1 MSLANEIK
9 DGLSFLKD
17 LQSQAKDKK
26 EDLEKA
32 AGQLESLAAALKGLA
47 KGDPSKLNVQL
58 TQWEGVNRL
67 LLAGAS
73 AEQELTKGASPDW
86 DKIGDGLAT
95 AAGIAVKIG
104 IAVAGAV

>member
-9 DGLSFLKD
+9 DAVSFLKD
-17 LQSQAKDKK
+17 LETQAKDKK
-26 EDLEKA
+26 TELQTA
-32 AGQLESLAAALKGLA
+32 ANQLEQLAAALRGLA
-47 KGDPSKLNVQL
+47 SGDPSKLSVQF

-67 LLAGAS
+67 LLASAS
-73 AEQELTKGASPDW
+73 AENELTRRASPDW
-86 DKIGDGLAT
+86 NKIGDGVAI

>member
-9 DGLSFLKD
+9 DGLAFLK
-17 LQSQAKDKK
+17 QIQAQAKDKK

-32 AGQLESLAAALKGLA
+32 AGQLESLAAAIKGLA
-47 KGDPSKLNVQL
+47 NGDSSKLDVQL

-67 LLAGAS
+67 LLASAS
-73 AEQELTKGASPDW
+73 AEKELTKSASPDW

-104 IAVAGAV
+104 LAVAGAV